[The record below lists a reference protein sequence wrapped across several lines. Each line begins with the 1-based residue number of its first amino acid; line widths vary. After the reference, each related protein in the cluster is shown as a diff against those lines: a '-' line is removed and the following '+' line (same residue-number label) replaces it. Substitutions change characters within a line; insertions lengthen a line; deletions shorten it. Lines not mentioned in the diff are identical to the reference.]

1 MDSADQRALAETYRD
16 AGLQHIT
23 VAREVYDFEWYA
35 PANYLAGL
43 AVECVLRAY
52 RTMIDPAFDARHDLG
67 LLFRLARFGDVI
79 PPQDIVRVS
88 TALDVVVTLWSND
101 HRFLDESALRRRGT
115 SRGGAFGSAS
125 RAGRSE
131 PSHLPLRI
139 AASPRRALPDA
150 PTAGGRSRGRASL
163 AR

>member
-115 SRGGAFGSAS
+115 KRRRYRGIKGDFLKE
-125 RAGRSE
+125 RVRQ
-131 PSHLPLRI
+131 LV
-139 AASPRRALPDA
+139 AASDIIVTTGAVRWKMCFKN
-150 PTAGGRSRGRASL
+150 
-163 AR
+163 